1 MLDPRHIAVN
11 RWEGMQMIGII
22 YNPLSRKG
30 VNRHWVEA
38 IRKILDERG
47 FKYEYRETECPM
59 DGIRVAREMSETCDT
74 LIAVGGDGTVNEVLN
89 GGLEK
94 GVTYGILPFGSG
106 NDASRSLHVFEK
118 TDEELADMIMNPN
131 PRDMDCGFADL
142 RNGVQRAY
150 FQYVTFGIVSTV
162 VKCYQQ
168 LKKPGKLAYP
178 KAILKAVRIH
188 KAKHYHVK
196 LPDREFDC
204 TADFLAVQ
212 DIPTAAGGLY
222 TNPKGIDNDRQLELI
237 IIHHKNGFR
246 LFRNLFALV
255 RNKFDKQSNIEFI
268 PVTDWC
274 EVKADEVECGSIDG
288 ELLDF
293 SEFRAELYKRPIKM
307 LH

>member
-1 MLDPRHIAVN
+1 
-11 RWEGMQMIGII
+11 MIGII

-30 VNRHWVEA
+30 VNRHRVEA
-38 IRKILDERG
+38 IRKILDEHN
-47 FKYEYRETECPM
+47 FPYEYRETECPM

-74 LIAVGGDGTVNEVLN
+74 LIAVGGDGTVNEVIN

-118 TDEELADMIMNPN
+118 TDEELADMIMHPK
-131 PRDMDCGFADL
+131 PRDMVCGYAL
-142 RNGVQRAY
+142 GRIY
-150 FQYVTFGIVSTV
+150 LQYVTFGIVSTV

-168 LKKPGKLAYP
+168 LPKPGKLAYP
-178 KAILKAVRIH
+178 KAIFKAIRIH

-196 LPDREFDC
+196 LPDREFDV
-204 TADFLAVQ
+204 TADFVAVQ

-222 TNPKGIDNDRQLELI
+222 TNPNGIDNDRKLELI
-237 IIHHKNGFR
+237 IIHHKSGFR
-246 LFRNLFALV
+246 LFKNLIALV
-255 RNKFDKQSNIEFI
+255 RNKFDKQPNIEFI
-268 PVTDWC
+268 PVTEWC
-274 EVKADEVECGSIDG
+274 EVKADEVETGSIDG

-293 SEFRAELYKRPIKM
+293 DEFRAELYSRPLKM